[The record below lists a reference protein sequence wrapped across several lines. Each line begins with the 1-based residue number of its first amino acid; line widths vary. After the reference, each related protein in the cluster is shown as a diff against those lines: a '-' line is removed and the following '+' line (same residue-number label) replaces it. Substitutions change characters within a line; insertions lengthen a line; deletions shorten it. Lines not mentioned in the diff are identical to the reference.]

1 MAKKITYWI
10 ATLWASL
17 GLVATA
23 LVQILKLKTKNDFIT
38 DLGYP
43 GYFLTLIG
51 IWKILAVIA
60 LLTPGFV
67 RVKEWAYAGLFFLM
81 SGAIFSHLAVSDPFG
96 KMFPALLLFTLI
108 LVSWYSRPANRK
120 LNLAH
125 Q

>member
-1 MAKKITYWI
+1 MAKKIIYWI

-17 GLVATA
+17 GLVSTA

-60 LLTPGFV
+60 LLTPGFI

-81 SGAIFSHLAVSDPFG
+81 SGAIYSHLAIGDPIG
-96 KMFPALLLFTLI
+96 KMFPSLLLFTLI
-108 LVSWYSRPANRK
+108 SVSWYSRPANRK
-120 LNLAH
+120 LVLAN